1 MSADGHQFLTI
12 QTNYKFLDLFE
23 LPFFAS
29 IIRRFCFWGEKMEI
43 RSVIFDMDGTLLDTL
58 DIISRTNNR
67 ILEKHGFKT
76 HTIEE
81 YTGFVGDGMR
91 MLMRRALPEG
101 TSEDVISSL
110 LPEVLDLY
118 HEEGVG
124 TIPPFP
130 GIRETLSGLVERGV
144 KISILTNKE
153 HKYALLNAETIL
165 GEFKF
170 DAILGERPGKPLKPA
185 PDGIFEIAEITKV
198 PLSETVYAGDMKADI
213 LTAKNAGIASVGCL
227 WGFGRME
234 DLIALGADFLISE
247 PRELLDLTGRKV

>member
-1 MSADGHQFLTI
+1 
-12 QTNYKFLDLFE
+12 
-23 LPFFAS
+23 
-29 IIRRFCFWGEKMEI
+29 
-43 RSVIFDMDGTLLDTL
+43 MDGTLLDTL

-67 ILEKHGFKT
+67 ILQLHGFPA

-81 YTGFVGDGMR
+81 YKGFVGDGMR
-91 MLMRRALPEG
+91 MLLRRALPQG
-101 TSEDVISSL
+101 TSEDVITKL

-130 GIRETLSGLVERGV
+130 GIRETLTKLTEKNV

-170 DAILGERPGKPLKPA
+170 DAIIGERPGIPLKPA
-185 PDGIFEIAEITKV
+185 PDGIFEIAEITGI
-198 PLSETVYAGDMKADI
+198 PLSQTVYAGDMKADI
-213 LTAKNAGIASVGCL
+213 LTAKNAGVTSVGCL
-227 WGFGRME
+227 WGFGRKE
-234 DLIALGADFLISE
+234 DLTALGADFLISK
-247 PRELLDLTGRKV
+247 PSELLDLL

>member
-1 MSADGHQFLTI
+1 MKL
-12 QTNYKFLDLFE
+12 K
-23 LPFFAS
+23 
-29 IIRRFCFWGEKMEI
+29 
-43 RSVIFDMDGTLLDTL
+43 SVIFDMDGTLLDTL

-67 ILEKHGFKT
+67 ILQKHGFPT

-81 YTGFVGDGMR
+81 YKGFVGDGMR
-91 MLMRRALPEG
+91 MLFRRALPK
-101 TSEDVISSL
+101 SASDDVIPVL

-130 GIRETLSGLVERGV
+130 GIRELLSGLVERGI

-165 GEFKF
+165 GEFHF

-185 PDGIFEIAEITKV
+185 PNGIFEISEITKV
-198 PLSETVYAGDMKADI
+198 PLSQTVYVGDMKADI
-213 LTAKNAGIASVGCL
+213 LTAKNAGITSVGCL
-227 WGFGRME
+227 WGFGRKD
-234 DLIALGADFLISE
+234 DLIALGADILISE
-247 PRELLDLTGRKV
+247 PKELLELADRN